1 VEAGA
6 TTTFDFGDQLSMDE
20 FRAKQLT
27 GRAGRLRHL
36 AVLAVAGLTLSA
48 CGGGAMFGG
57 GSPDSSSPS
66 MTDRFSQLFSGKST
80 AVGEAQP
87 AQADENDLTCPSIAI
102 RPGASTF
109 QVAAPGKQPVGNDLR
124 YQATITRTARDCNL
138 ANGQIT
144 VRIGI
149 QGRVIA
155 GPAGAPATVD
165 VPLRVAVVQEGVT
178 PKTITTKV
186 YQTQVQMGT
195 DTSVPFSL
203 VGEDLVYPVP
213 VGAAGD
219 SYIFYIGFDPQALKP
234 ERPAPRGRKR

>member
-1 VEAGA
+1 
-6 TTTFDFGDQLSMDE
+6 MRE
-20 FRAKQLT
+20 FLT
-27 GRAGRLRHL
+27 MQAAGRAATLRNL
-36 AVLAVAGLTLSA
+36 AVLAVAGVALTG
-48 CGGGAMFGG
+48 CGGGSMFGG
-57 GSPDSSSPS
+57 SSPGSSGSPS

-80 AVGEAQP
+80 EVGAPQSP
-87 AQADENDLTCPSIAI
+87 QTDENDLTCPSVSI
-102 RPGASTF
+102 RPGASTYA
-109 QVAAPGKQPVGNDLR
+109 VAAPGKQPVGNDLR

-138 ANGQIT
+138 NAGQIN

-155 GPAGAPATVD
+155 GPSGAPASVD

-178 PKTITTKV
+178 PKTIVTKV
-186 YQTQVQMGT
+186 YQTTVQMGS

-203 VGEDLVYPVP
+203 VGEDLAYPVP

-219 SYIFYIGFDPQALKP
+219 SYVFYIGFDPQALKP